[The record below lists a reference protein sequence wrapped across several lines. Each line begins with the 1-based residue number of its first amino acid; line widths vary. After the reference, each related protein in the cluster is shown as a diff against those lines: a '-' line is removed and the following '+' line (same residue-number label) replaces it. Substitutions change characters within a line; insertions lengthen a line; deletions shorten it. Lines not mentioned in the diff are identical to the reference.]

1 MQVTKIVDGD
11 GDISYSDIPKPTN
24 AEMQREYDYLLA
36 EQMTRNLLNDGL
48 ISQDEFDK
56 IMVQNRRSFSPLL
69 SKIGA
74 KIT

>member
-11 GDISYSDIPKPTN
+11 ISYRDIPKPTN
-24 AEMQREYDYLLA
+24 AEMQHEYDYLLA

-48 ISQDEFDK
+48 ISRDEFDK
-56 IMVQNRRSFSPLL
+56 IMVRNRQSFSPLL

-74 KIT
+74 KRT

>member
-1 MQVTKIVDGD
+1 
-11 GDISYSDIPKPTN
+11 
-24 AEMQREYDYLLA
+24 MQREYDYLLA

>member
-1 MQVTKIVDGD
+1 MQVTKIVD

-56 IMVQNRRSFSPLL
+56 IMVQSRRSFSPLL

>member
-1 MQVTKIVDGD
+1 MQVTKIVD
-11 GDISYSDIPKPTN
+11 GDISYSDIPKSTN

-48 ISQDEFDK
+48 ISRDEFDK
-56 IMVQNRRSFSPLL
+56 IMVRNRQSFSPLL

-74 KIT
+74 KRT